1 MAAAA
6 GIKLLWEDFE
16 DLSKIIPL
24 LAKVYPNGS
33 ADINQFHAAGGMSFI
48 IGELLDEG
56 LLDGSAKTIW
66 GKNLF
71 DYVSEANLK
80 DSELVWHKEK
90 SKSYDDKILRSVK
103 DPHQKNGGLKMLKG
117 NLGKG
122 VIKISAVKPEHYRIV
137 APAMVFKNQE
147 DVKEAYH
154 KGLLNRDVVVVV
166 RFQGPKANGMPEL
179 HALTPILSNIQ
190 DMGFKVALVT
200 DGRMSGASGKVLSAI
215 HVTPEAIDGG
225 TISKIQDGD
234 KIEIDANIGKLNLNE
249 DFSDRK
255 NCKLRKAS
263 NVGFGRNL
271 FSLLRKNA
279 ISAESGA
286 GLNLIND

>member
-1 MAAAA
+1 MN
-6 GIKLLWEDFE
+6 K
-16 DLSKIIPL
+16 
-24 LAKVYPNGS
+24 
-33 ADINQFHAAGGMSFI
+33 
-48 IGELLDEG
+48 
-56 LLDGSAKTIW
+56 
-66 GKNLF
+66 
-71 DYVSEANLK
+71 
-80 DSELVWHKEK
+80 
-90 SKSYDDKILRSVK
+90 
-103 DPHQKNGGLKMLKG
+103 
-117 NLGKG
+117 
-122 VIKISAVKPEHYRIV
+122 
-137 APAMVFKNQE
+137 
-147 DVKEAYH
+147 
-154 KGLLNRDVVVVV
+154 DVVVVV

-234 KIEIDANIGKLNLNE
+234 KIEIDANKGTLNLNE
-249 DFSDRK
+249 NYSNRK
-255 NCKLRKAS
+255 IPKLEKNI

-279 ISAESGA
+279 ITAESGA

>member
-1 MAAAA
+1 
-6 GIKLLWEDFE
+6 
-16 DLSKIIPL
+16 
-24 LAKVYPNGS
+24 
-33 ADINQFHAAGGMSFI
+33 
-48 IGELLDEG
+48 
-56 LLDGSAKTIW
+56 
-66 GKNLF
+66 
-71 DYVSEANLK
+71 
-80 DSELVWHKEK
+80 
-90 SKSYDDKILRSVK
+90 
-103 DPHQKNGGLKMLKG
+103 
-117 NLGKG
+117 
-122 VIKISAVKPEHYRIV
+122 
-137 APAMVFKNQE
+137 
-147 DVKEAYH
+147 
-154 KGLLNRDVVVVV
+154 
-166 RFQGPKANGMPEL
+166 MPEL